1 MLKTRARDV
10 LGTKVEIDPLLS
22 DPEVC
27 RLLGGVSR
35 QTLHRYRKAGI
46 VPERVK
52 IGPPGS
58 LQGGTPASEIAAVI
72 EARKRERD
80 TRIADRDRA
89 A

>member
-27 RLLGGVSR
+27 DVLGVSR

-46 VPERVK
+46 VPERVR

-89 A
+89 G